1 MIFHVLNETLS
12 CSLILNLFL
21 IKQRETVRIG
31 NEELCLF
38 WFWRLHKYAGR
49 DITGYF
55 FHLIW
60 WSSSNHMLKYSTSL
74 CTVDSWSRNTFFSR
88 CCENVRKWVIKQHLQ
103 QWSSPFVVPQLPT
116 SAASLYLLWYFSNFI
131 YFGRGYNGYCLV
143 WM

>member
-21 IKQRETVRIG
+21 IKQRETVRTG
-31 NEELCLF
+31 NEEPCLF

-74 CTVDSWSRNTFFSR
+74 HVYNWLMEEEYFFFEMLWK
-88 CCENVRKWVIKQHLQ
+88 CEEVGN
-103 QWSSPFVVPQLPT
+103 
-116 SAASLYLLWYFSNFI
+116 
-131 YFGRGYNGYCLV
+131 
-143 WM
+143 